1 MQCENQVEEGN
12 IAQFRYDHYLQLFNE
27 ISNRKVRY

>member
-1 MQCENQVEEGN
+1 IGN

>member
-1 MQCENQVEEGN
+1 
-12 IAQFRYDHYLQLFNE
+12 IAQFIYDHYLQLFNE

>member
-1 MQCENQVEEGN
+1 
-12 IAQFRYDHYLQLFNE
+12 FRYDHYLQLFNE

>member
-1 MQCENQVEEGN
+1 

>member
-1 MQCENQVEEGN
+1 QLEIGN

>member
-1 MQCENQVEEGN
+1 GN

>member
-1 MQCENQVEEGN
+1 
-12 IAQFRYDHYLQLFNE
+12 QFRYDHYLQLFNE